1 MWSVANMNK
10 AFAFPPTPTCACPS
24 EPSTDAE
31 QIEKEKDPEVKAE
44 VKKGNIVTIIE
55 DSMDY

>member
-1 MWSVANMNK
+1 MK
-10 AFAFPPTPTCACPS
+10 RLK
-24 EPSTDAE
+24 E
-31 QIEKEKDPEVKAE
+31 QIEKDPKVKAE